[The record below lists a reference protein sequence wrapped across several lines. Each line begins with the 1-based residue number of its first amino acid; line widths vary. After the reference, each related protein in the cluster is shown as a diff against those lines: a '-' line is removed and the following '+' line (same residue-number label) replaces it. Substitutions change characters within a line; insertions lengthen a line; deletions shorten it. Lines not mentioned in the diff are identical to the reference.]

1 MKANTGSDARI
12 CDPFGEME
20 NRVPEEGF
28 RPPGHINISLDY
40 FFLAA
45 FLLLFQAVASNITGV
60 PMKRDA

>member
-1 MKANTGSDARI
+1 MKANNGSDARI
-12 CDPFGEME
+12 CDPLGKWKTGWLNNPATRSF
-20 NRVPEEGF
+20 
-28 RPPGHINISLDY
+28 ISISLDY